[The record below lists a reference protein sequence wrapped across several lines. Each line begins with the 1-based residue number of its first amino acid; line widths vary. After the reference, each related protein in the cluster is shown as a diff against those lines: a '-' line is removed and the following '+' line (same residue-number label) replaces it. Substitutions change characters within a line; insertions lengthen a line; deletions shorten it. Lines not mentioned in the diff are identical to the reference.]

1 MYKFKTQIH
10 HSETKLTK
18 SSSGAIT
25 SLWFKNSVFKAN
37 CSSVNKFF
45 FFKINNITMDPDPN
59 WAKILDPDPRYLNP
73 QHCKKSFI
81 KTRHKLRSLVCTVHC
96 VQPGCRWCDGGCG
109 ARALLT
115 THHQPR
121 GQDGRHCAQ

>member
-73 QHCKKSFI
+73 QHCKNSFI
-81 KTRHKLRSLVCTVHC
+81 KTIK
-96 VQPGCRWCDGGCG
+96 PDIN
-109 ARALLT
+109 
-115 THHQPR
+115 
-121 GQDGRHCAQ
+121 